1 MGETII
7 FFGFPKQTKHPL
19 LQSGR
24 QVTGIYCITSTCQM
38 WLKALGTSTE
48 LDWFLLAL
56 SLISLVPGG
65 ERSKHAKFFPES
77 SFVENKAE

>member
-1 MGETII
+1 
-7 FFGFPKQTKHPL
+7 
-19 LQSGR
+19 
-24 QVTGIYCITSTCQM
+24 M